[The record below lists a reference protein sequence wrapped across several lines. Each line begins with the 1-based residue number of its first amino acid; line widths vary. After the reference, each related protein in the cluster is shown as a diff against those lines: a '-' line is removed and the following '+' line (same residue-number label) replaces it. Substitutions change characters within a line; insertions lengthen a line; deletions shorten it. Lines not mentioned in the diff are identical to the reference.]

1 MANKDHLALLEKG
14 VLAWN
19 IWRKKNPE
27 IRPNLRKANLSGAY
41 LIRANFSGA
50 DLGYACLIES
60 KLGRADLDEAN
71 LRVADL
77 RGANLE
83 EVKNLTQQQLDEAK
97 TNKRTTLPDY
107 LRKISTIFT
116 RK

>member
-1 MANKDHLALLEKG
+1 MANKDHLALLRKG

-27 IRPNLRKANLSGAY
+27 IRPDLREANLIRAY
-41 LIRANFSGA
+41 LIRANLRGA
-50 DLGYACLIES
+50 DLRYAYLIEA

-71 LRVADL
+71 LCVADL

-97 TNKRTTLPDY
+97 TNEKTTLPDY
-107 LRKISTIFT
+107 LRKKSSHLYP
-116 RK
+116 

>member
-1 MANKDHLALLEKG
+1 MANKDHLAILRKG

-27 IRPNLRKANLSGAY
+27 IRPDLREANLIRAY
-41 LIRANFSGA
+41 LIRANLRGA
-50 DLGYACLIES
+50 DLRYAYLIEA

-71 LRVADL
+71 LCVADL

-83 EVKNLTQQQLDEAK
+83 EVKNLGWEQLQGVHLDEETK
-97 TNKRTTLPDY
+97 LPDY
-107 LRKISTIFT
+107 LLNQ
-116 RK
+116 